1 MARPKIEGL
10 IPHAGRMCLLDEL
23 VDYGPE
29 RIQCRA
35 RTHLAPDNP
44 LRVQGELASVCG
56 IEYAAQAMALH
67 GRLTRQAQ
75 TSRAGFLA
83 SVRDVVCHVARLDE
97 IRADLVIDAERL
109 MGDEARVVYGFSLA
123 AGGTLLLT
131 GRAAVI
137 LEP

>member
-1 MARPKIEGL
+1 MARPKIAAL

-23 VDYGPE
+23 VGYGPE

-44 LRVQGELASVCG
+44 LRVQGELAGVCG

-83 SVRDVVCHVARLDE
+83 SVRDVDCRVAHLDE
-97 IRADLVIDAERL
+97 IRADLLIDAERL
-109 MGDEARVVYGFSLA
+109 MGDEGRVVYGFSLA